1 MNLNGKNDEPFYLS
15 YDKNNDFSSNILGN
29 IHTNKMYSF
38 KSSVSKDSYLYRFV
52 DTLSIMFYLQQ
63 DTNRIVGGIVLN
75 KLDKD
80 SGTFNDTFEDFYLSN
95 LVNTFVCDQLY
106 PYDLELLLNID
117 KKKMNLKSNQAIDLD
132 VNKIKKLSMQDANLV
147 LLKSNWEKLIQ
158 SKFLKYQP
166 NFDDKEIDYYKN
178 TLFFSVMSL

>member
-1 MNLNGKNDEPFYLS
+1 M
-15 YDKNNDFSSNILGN
+15 
-29 IHTNKMYSF
+29 
-38 KSSVSKDSYLYRFV
+38 
-52 DTLSIMFYLQQ
+52 
-63 DTNRIVGGIVLN
+63 
-75 KLDKD
+75 
-80 SGTFNDTFEDFYLSN
+80 
-95 LVNTFVCDQLY
+95 CDQLY

-132 VNKIKKLSMQDANLV
+132 ANRIKKLSMQDPNLV

-158 SKFLKYQP
+158 AKFLKYQP